1 MKKTIITVLI
11 VAAAAG
17 GGFYIWR
24 SSLSPT
30 SRAGAPASAKD
41 EYYCPMHPQQRSDKP
56 DNCPICSMRLVK
68 LEKPPQANASAGK
81 EEYYCPMHP
90 QQKSDKPGNCPIC
103 SMKLVKLEKPA
114 GGASH
119 AGHSGATEAPAA
131 TSPGGQGIFIAPERQ
146 QLIGVKTAPVERRS
160 LVREIRTVGKVAFD
174 ETKIT
179 HIHTKVAG
187 FVEEV
192 FVDYIGK
199 PVRRSQP
206 LFTIYSP
213 DLVATQEEYLLA
225 LKSNRTLKDSSFD
238 WISSG
243 SHNLLEAAK
252 KRLKLWDI
260 SDAEIIELEKSG
272 RAKRALTIYSPVTGV
287 VTQRAA
293 YHHGKYVTPEM
304 ELYTLVDLSTVWIL
318 GEVYEYELPFIRV
331 GQSARVEVPFEG
343 GTKDRTGRVV
353 FISPTLEPKTRTAE
367 MRLEFP
373 NPDLS
378 LRPDMFVQLRT
389 QVNLGSQ
396 LAVPVDAVLDTGS
409 EQYVFVDKGQGYLE
423 PRQVKAGAEA
433 GGYYA
438 IESGLKA
445 GERVV
450 TAANFILD
458 SESRLKGAFAG
469 MGTPSTVQLGQ
480 EATATQTLQVEV
492 LEPRT
497 AKTGMNNIR
506 VRVKDAAGKPMP
518 DADVDISIF
527 MPQMGAMAPMRSA
540 AELKPMG
547 GGEYAG
553 QLEFPMAWTWET
565 TVTAKK
571 EGKMVGSAKTTITAR

>member
-1 MKKTIITVLI
+1 MKKLIISVAI
-11 VAAAAG
+11 VAVAAAG
-17 GGFYIWR
+17 GFYLWR
-24 SSLSPT
+24 SSLSPAT
-30 SRAGAPASAKD
+30 RGGASAPAKA

-56 DNCPICSMRLVK
+56 DNCPICSMKLVK
-68 LEKPPQANASAGK
+68 LEKPPEANASAAK

-103 SMKLVKLEKPA
+103 SMKLVKLEKPS
-114 GGASH
+114 GNASH
-119 AGHSGATEAPAA
+119 AGHSGAMEPLAAA
-131 TSPGGQGIFIAPERQ
+131 TPGGAGIFIAPERQ

-187 FVEEV
+187 FIEEV
-192 FVDYIGK
+192 FIDYLGK
-199 PVRRSQP
+199 PVRRGQP

-243 SHNLLEAAK
+243 SHNLLEAAR
-252 KRLKLWDI
+252 KRLKLWDV
-260 SDAEIIELEKSG
+260 SDEEVRELEKSG
-272 RAKRALTIYSPVTGV
+272 QAKRALTIYSPVNGIA
-287 VTQRAA
+287 TQRAA

-318 GEVYEYELPFIRV
+318 GEVYEYELPYVRV
-331 GQSARVEVPFEG
+331 GQNVRVEVPFNG
-343 GTKDRTGRVV
+343 GARDRIGRIV

-367 MRLEFP
+367 IRLEFP

-378 LRPDMFVQLRT
+378 LRPDMFVQFKT
-389 QVNLGSQ
+389 QVTLGSQ

-409 EQYVFVDKGQGYLE
+409 EQYVFVDKGQGYFE

-438 IESGLKA
+438 ILSGLKA

-458 SESRLKGAFAG
+458 SESRLKGAFAA
-469 MGTPSTVQLGQ
+469 MGAPSTVQVGQ
-480 EATATQTLQVEV
+480 EATGAQNLQVEV
-492 LEPRT
+492 LAPRT
-497 AKTGMNNIR
+497 AKTGMNSVR
-506 VRVKDAAGKPMP
+506 VRLKDASGEPMP
-518 DADVDISIF
+518 DAEVDISIF
-527 MPQMGAMAPMRSA
+527 MPQMGSMAPMRSA
-540 AELKPMG
+540 AKLKPMG

>member
-1 MKKTIITVLI
+1 MKKLIISVVI
-11 VAAAAG
+11 VAVAAAG
-17 GGFYIWR
+17 GFYLWR
-24 SSLSPT
+24 SSLSPAT
-30 SRAGAPASAKD
+30 RAGASAPAKD

-56 DNCPICSMRLVK
+56 DNCPICSMKLVK
-68 LEKPPQANASAGK
+68 LEKSPEANAPTAK

-114 GGASH
+114 GSASH
-119 AGHSGATEAPAA
+119 AEHSGAMEPPAA
-131 TSPGGQGIFIAPERQ
+131 ATPGGAGIFIAPERQ
-146 QLIGVKTAPVERRS
+146 QLIGVKTAAVERRS
-160 LVREIRTVGKVAFD
+160 LIREIRAVGKIAFD

-187 FVEEV
+187 FIEEV
-192 FVDYIGK
+192 FIDYLGK
-199 PVRRSQP
+199 PVRRGQP

-243 SHNLLEAAK
+243 SHNLLEAAS
-252 KRLKLWDI
+252 KRLKLWDV
-260 SDAEIIELEKSG
+260 SDEEVRELEKSG
-272 RAKRALTIYSPVTGV
+272 QAKRALTIYSPVNGI

-318 GEVYEYELPFIRV
+318 GEVYEYELPYIRV
-331 GQSARVEVPFEG
+331 GQNVRVEVPFNG
-343 GTKDRTGRVV
+343 GARDRTGRIA

-367 MRLEFP
+367 IRLEFP

-378 LRPDMFVQLRT
+378 LRPDMFVQFKT
-389 QVNLGSQ
+389 QVTLGSQ

-409 EQYVFVDKGQGYLE
+409 EQYVFVDKGQGYFE

-438 IESGLKA
+438 ILSGLNA

-458 SESRLKGAFAG
+458 SESRLKGAFAA
-469 MGTPSTVQLGQ
+469 MGAPSTVQVGQ
-480 EATATQTLQVEV
+480 EAAGPQNLQVEV

-497 AKTGMNNIR
+497 AKTGMNSVR
-506 VRVKDAAGKPMP
+506 VRLKDASGEAMP
-518 DADVDISIF
+518 DAEVNISIF
-527 MPQMGAMAPMRSA
+527 MPQMGSMAPMRSA
-540 AELKPMG
+540 AKLKPMG

-553 QLEFPMAWTWET
+553 QLEFPVAWTWET